1 MDKFFSKLGGA
12 AMATL
17 IAVLSGLGVGS
28 GGLLVGWLTV
38 FEGIDAE
45 TARGL
50 NLLFFVFSASA
61 AFAVHLKKGRVKL
74 RLVLFLAACA
84 CIGTFLGTYIGTRI
98 DPLML
103 KKVFGVMLIISG
115 IYTLSGNVSSKFKK
129 RKSKKISAN
138 R

>member
-12 AMATL
+12 AMAAL

-28 GGLLVGWLTV
+28 GGLLVIWLTMI
-38 FEGIDAE
+38 EGINAE

-61 AFAVHLKKGRVKL
+61 AFAVHLVKGRVKL
-74 RLVLFLAACA
+74 RFVLFLAACA
-84 CIGTFLGTYIGTRI
+84 CVGTILGTYIGTHI
-98 DPLML
+98 DSLML
-103 KKVFGVMLIISG
+103 KRIFGVMLVVSG
-115 IYTLSGNVSSKFKK
+115 VYTLSGTLSNIFKK
-129 RKSKKISAN
+129 RKNKKISAN

>member
-1 MDKFFSKLGGA
+1 MDRFFSKLGGA
-12 AMATL
+12 AMAAL

-28 GGLLVGWLTV
+28 GGLLVIWLTM

-61 AFAVHLKKGRVKL
+61 AFAVHLIKGRVKL
-74 RLVLFLAACA
+74 RFVLFLAACA
-84 CIGTFLGTYIGTRI
+84 CVGTILGTYIGTRI
-98 DPLML
+98 DSLML
-103 KKVFGVMLIISG
+103 KRIFGVMLVISG
-115 IYTLSGNVSSKFKK
+115 VYTLSGTLSNIFKK
-129 RKSKKISAN
+129 RKNKKVSAN

>member
-12 AMATL
+12 AMAAL

-28 GGLLVGWLTV
+28 GGLLVIWLTMI
-38 FEGIDAE
+38 EGIDAE

-61 AFAVHLKKGRVKL
+61 AFAVHLIKGRVKL
-74 RLVLFLAACA
+74 RFVLFLAACA
-84 CIGTFLGTYIGTRI
+84 CVGTVMGTYIGTRI
-98 DPLML
+98 DSLML
-103 KKVFGVMLIISG
+103 KRIFGVMLVISG
-115 IYTLSGNVSSKFKK
+115 VYTLSGTLSNIFKK
-129 RKSKKISAN
+129 RKNKKIPAN

>member
-28 GGLLVGWLTV
+28 GGLLVIWLTV

-61 AFAVHLKKGRVKL
+61 AFAVHLVKGRVKL
-74 RLVLFLAACA
+74 RFVLFLAVCS
-84 CIGTFLGTYIGTRI
+84 CVGTLLGTYIGTHI
-98 DPLML
+98 DSLML
-103 KKVFGVMLIISG
+103 KRIFGVMLVVSG
-115 IYTLSGNVSSKFKK
+115 VYTLSGTLSNIFKK
-129 RKSKKISAN
+129 RKNKKISAN

>member
-12 AMATL
+12 AMAAL

-28 GGLLVGWLTV
+28 GGLLVIWLTM

-45 TARGL
+45 SARGL

-61 AFAVHLKKGRVKL
+61 AFAVHLIKGRVKL
-74 RLVLFLAACA
+74 RFVLFLAACA
-84 CIGTFLGTYIGTRI
+84 CVGTVMGTYVGTRI
-98 DPLML
+98 DSLML
-103 KKVFGVMLIISG
+103 KRIFGVMLVISG
-115 IYTLSGNVSSKFKK
+115 VYTLSGTLSNIFKK
-129 RKSKKISAN
+129 RKNKKISAN

>member
-1 MDKFFSKLGGA
+1 MDRFFSKLGGA
-12 AMATL
+12 AMAAL

-28 GGLLVGWLTV
+28 GGLLVIWLTM

-61 AFAVHLKKGRVKL
+61 AFAVHLIKGRVKL
-74 RLVLFLAACA
+74 RFVLFLAACA
-84 CIGTFLGTYIGTRI
+84 CVGTILGTYIGTRI
-98 DPLML
+98 DSLML
-103 KKVFGVMLIISG
+103 KRIFGVMLVISG
-115 IYTLSGNVSSKFKK
+115 VYTLSGTLSNIFKK
-129 RKSKKISAN
+129 KKNKKIPAN

>member
-12 AMATL
+12 AMAAL

-28 GGLLVGWLTV
+28 GGLLVIWLTM

-45 TARGL
+45 SARGL

-61 AFAVHLKKGRVKL
+61 AFAVHLVKGRVKL
-74 RLVLFLAACA
+74 RFVLFLAACA
-84 CIGTFLGTYIGTRI
+84 CVGTVMGTYVGTRI
-98 DPLML
+98 DSLML
-103 KKVFGVMLIISG
+103 KRIFGVMLVISG
-115 IYTLSGNVSSKFKK
+115 VYTLSGTLSNIFKK
-129 RKSKKISAN
+129 RKNKKISAN